1 MWDFILTLAPHSEKT
16 GYQDWAARIFSFR
29 LGPAQ
34 MANSLCEEEEK
45 RTMRDIDIPIENFR

>member
-1 MWDFILTLAPHSEKT
+1 VGFYFDIGAHFEKT
-16 GYQDWAARIFSFR
+16 GYQDLAARIFSFR